1 MDEIDDDGIAEL
13 IVCASCKDEHIE
25 DDCLHTENGELVCSD
40 CTRICQNC
48 DCIYSIEDNFTEVDD
63 NLWCEGCAD
72 NYAHWCDRCEAYG
85 TENTYY
91 VSDMGES
98 WCMSCT
104 DNRAVWCESCDE
116 YNRDGCQNEC
126 EDDMVDNERIV
137 HDYSYRPD
145 PIFHSTD
152 DNSRLFFGMEIE
164 VEAGSYDQRREAAQ
178 YAHSILEEQNS
189 LAYLKND
196 GSLNCGFEV
205 VTHPMTYDF
214 FMKEAD
220 EFWDTIDKLKTDFN
234 MKSWATRTCGLHI
247 HISRSGFTN
256 PPHMHRFLRLIY
268 SNQDFYQAMAGR
280 SESNWAKFDDVK
292 MWDGAHNKWVRSY
305 RGKMADP
312 TTTNTDR
319 YSAINTNNR
328 ATVEMRI
335 FKGSIN
341 TTNVRG
347 ALGLAHASVEY
358 TRTMSLQEVMDGALS
373 TEKFIDYINSKP
385 ELYADVITRMGKVQS
400 TLDNLLYNIANLR
413 R

>member
-1 MDEIDDDGIAEL
+1 MDDMENDEVVL
-13 IVCASCKDEHIE
+13 VKCFVCSEEHDENDLTNTSE
-25 DDCLHTENGELVCSD
+25 SELVCGD
-40 CTRICQNC
+40 CVRICESC
-48 DCIYSIEDNFTEVDD
+48 DRIYSTEDDFQSVDD
-63 NLWCEGCAD
+63 SIWCQHCVEE
-72 NYAHWCDRCEAYG
+72 YAHWCDRHEEYG
-85 TENTYY
+85 RENTYY
-91 VSDMGES
+91 VSDNNES
-98 WCMSCT
+98 WCTHCI
-104 DNRAVWCESCDE
+104 DNYATWCEDCDE
-116 YNRDGCQNEC
+116 YNESGCNRDC
-126 EDDMVDNERIV
+126 ESDMVDGDRII

-164 VEAGSYDQRREAAQ
+164 VEADSYDTRRSAAQ
-178 YAHSILEEQNS
+178 YAQNKLEVENS

-214 FMKEAD
+214 FMNEAQ
-220 EFWDTIDKLKTDFN
+220 EFWDTIHALKTDYG
-234 MKSWATRTCGLHI
+234 MKSWSTRTCGLHI

-256 PPHMHRFLRLIY
+256 PPHLHRFLRLVY

-280 SESNWAKFDDVK
+280 SASSWAKFDDV
-292 MWDGAHNKWVRSY
+292 MTYDSETRIYGRSY
-305 RGKMADP
+305 KNKVADP
-312 TTTNTDR
+312 TTTSTDR

-358 TRTMSLQEVMDGALS
+358 TRNMSIQEVKDGALCAS
-373 TEKFIDYINSKP
+373 NLIKYIESKP
-385 ELYADVITRMGKVQS
+385 ELYADTIIRIDKARLTAVF
-400 TLDNLLYNIANLR
+400 N
-413 R
+413 

>member
-1 MDEIDDDGIAEL
+1 MDEMDDNGITEL
-13 IVCASCKDEHIE
+13 IMCDSCTDKHVE
-25 DDCLHTENGELVCSD
+25 DDLVATENGELSCAECVRVCSS
-40 CTRICQNC
+40 C
-48 DCIYSIEDNFTEVDD
+48 DCIYTIEDDFSEVDGD
-63 NLWCEGCAD
+63 AWCSGCTD

-85 TENTYY
+85 RDNTYY
-91 VSDMGES
+91 INDMGES
-98 WCMSCT
+98 WCTSCT
-104 DNRAVWCESCDE
+104 DNRAQWCENCE
-116 YNRDGCQNEC
+116 QYNRDGCENGC
-126 EDDMVDNERIV
+126 EDDFSDGDRII

-164 VEAGSYDQRREAAQ
+164 VEAEGYDARREAAQ
-178 YAHSILEEQNS
+178 YAYSILEEQNS

-214 FMKEAD
+214 FMNEAS
-220 EFWDTIDKLKTDFN
+220 EFWETIDKLKNDFH

-256 PPHMHRFLRLIY
+256 PPHLHRFLRLIY
-268 SNQDFYQAMAGR
+268 SNQSFYQLMAGR
-280 SESNWAKFDDVK
+280 SESSWAKFDDV
-292 MWDGAHNKWVRSY
+292 MSYDGTNQKWGRSY
-305 RGKMADP
+305 KNKVADP
-312 TTTNTDR
+312 TTTSTDR
-319 YSAINTNNR
+319 YSAVNTNNR

-358 TRTMSLQEVMDGALS
+358 TRTMSLQEVKDGALS
-373 TEKFIDYINSKP
+373 TERFIDYINSKP
-385 ELYADVITRMGKVQS
+385 ELYADVTTRMGKIES
-400 TLDNLLYNIANLR
+400 PLSNLLYNRATI
-413 R
+413 

>member
-1 MDEIDDDGIAEL
+1 MDD
-13 IVCASCKDEHIE
+13 IE
-25 DDCLHTENGELVCSD
+25 DDVPDVALIECDVCKGED
-40 CTRICQNC
+40 
-48 DCIYSIEDNFTEVDD
+48 DEDNFTTTSEEQLVCGDCIRICESCDTIHSIEDDFNSVDGMA
-63 NLWCEGCAD
+63 WCQHCTEE
-72 NYAHWCDRCEAYG
+72 YAYWCDREEEY
-85 TENTYY
+85 TRENTYY
-91 VSDMGES
+91 IRDMGES
-98 WCMSCT
+98 WCIHCADRYAT
-104 DNRAVWCESCDE
+104 WCEECDE
-116 YNRDGCQNEC
+116 YNESGCGRDC
-126 EDDMVDNERIV
+126 EGDSVDGERVV

-164 VEAGSYDQRREAAQ
+164 VEADSYDTRRNAAQ
-178 YAHSILEEQNS
+178 YAYNKLEVENS

-214 FMKEAD
+214 FMNEAQ
-220 EFWDTIDKLKTDFN
+220 EFWDTIHALKTDYG

-256 PPHMHRFLRLIY
+256 PPHLHRFLRLIY

-280 SESNWAKFDDVK
+280 SGSSWAKFDDVMAYDNATDK
-292 MWDGAHNKWVRSY
+292 Y
-305 RGKMADP
+305 RRTFKHKVADP
-312 TTTNTDR
+312 TTTSTDR
-319 YSAINTNNR
+319 YSAVNTNNR

-358 TRTMSLQEVMDGALS
+358 TRTMSIQDVKEGSLCASNLI
-373 TEKFIDYINSKP
+373 KYIESKP
-385 ELYADVITRMGKVQS
+385 DLYADTIIRIGKA
-400 TLDNLLYNIANLR
+400 LLTEVTTN
-413 R
+413 